1 MGLDFTKQGG
11 LIPAIIQDAVTRR
24 VLMLGYMNEESLKLT
39 RDRGLVT
46 FWSRSR
52 EKLWTKGE
60 TSGNYLQVRE
70 IIEDCDHDTLLIKA
84 VPTGPV
90 CHTGSDTCFSEA
102 NDPEQVSSSEFLFY
116 LEEVIHD
123 RRDFPQEGSY
133 TNHLF
138 SRGLNKIAQ
147 KVGEEAVELI
157 IESKDDNKNL
167 FLGEAADLMYHF
179 LVLLAQKDVQLS
191 EVIEVLKG
199 RHSRK
204 SSNKRSNNEYLTCQ

>member
-1 MGLDFTKQGG
+1 MALDFTKMDG
-11 LIPAIIQDAVTRR
+11 LIPAIVQDAVTRR

-52 EKLWTKGE
+52 QKLWTKGE
-60 TSGNYLQVRE
+60 SSGNYLKVRE

-84 VPTGPV
+84 LPSGPV
-90 CHTGSDTCFSEA
+90 CHTGSDTCFNEV
-102 NDPEQVSSSEFLFY
+102 NDPSEVTSSEFLFY
-116 LEEVIHD
+116 LEEVISD
-123 RRDFPQEGSY
+123 RREYPQEGSY

-157 IESKDDNKNL
+157 IESKDNNKNL

-179 LVLLAQKDVQLS
+179 LVLLAEKNVPLS
-191 EVIEVLKG
+191 EVVEVLKG
-199 RHSRK
+199 RHSR
-204 SSNKRSNNEYLTCQ
+204 

>member
-1 MGLDFTKQGG
+1 MALDFTKMDG
-11 LIPAIIQDAVTRR
+11 LIPAIVQDAVTRR

-52 EKLWTKGE
+52 QKLWTKGE
-60 TSGNYLQVRE
+60 SSGNYLKVRE

-84 VPTGPV
+84 RPSGPV
-90 CHTGSDTCFSEA
+90 CHAGSDTCFNEV
-102 NDPEQVSSSEFLFY
+102 NDPSEVTSSEFLFY
-116 LEEVIHD
+116 LEEVISD
-123 RRDFPQEGSY
+123 RREYPQEGSY

-179 LVLLAQKDVQLS
+179 LVLLAEKNVPLS
-191 EVIEVLKG
+191 EVVDVLKG
-199 RHSRK
+199 RHSR
-204 SSNKRSNNEYLTCQ
+204 

>member
-1 MGLDFTKQGG
+1 MALDFAKQGG
-11 LIPAIIQDAVTRR
+11 LIPAIIQDSVTRR
-24 VLMLGYMNEESLKLT
+24 VLMLGYMNEESLKIT

-46 FWSRSR
+46 FYSRSR
-52 EKLWTKGE
+52 QTLWTKGE

-70 IIEDCDHDTLLIKA
+70 IIEDCDNDTLLIKV

-90 CHTGSDTCFSEA
+90 CHTGSDTCFDEV
-102 NDPEQVSSSEFLFY
+102 NDPAEVAASEFLFY

-123 RRDFPQEGSY
+123 RREYPQEGSY

-157 IESKDDNKNL
+157 IESKDDNKIL

-179 LVLLAQKDVQLS
+179 LVLLTEKNVQLS
-191 EVIEVLKG
+191 EVVEVLKG
-199 RHSRK
+199 RHSR
-204 SSNKRSNNEYLTCQ
+204 

>member
-1 MGLDFTKQGG
+1 MALDFTKMDG
-11 LIPAIIQDAVTRR
+11 LIPAIVQDAVTRR

-52 EKLWTKGE
+52 QKLWTKGE
-60 TSGNYLQVRE
+60 TSGNYLKVRE

-84 VPTGPV
+84 LPSGPV
-90 CHTGSDTCFSEA
+90 CHTGSDTCFSEV
-102 NDPEQVSSSEFLFY
+102 NDPAEVTSSEFLFY
-116 LEEVIHD
+116 LEEVIND
-123 RRDFPQEGSY
+123 RREYPQEGSY

-157 IESKDDNKNL
+157 IESKDDNRSL

-179 LVLLAQKDVQLS
+179 LVLLAEKNVPLN
-191 EVIEVLKG
+191 EVIDVLKG
-199 RHSRK
+199 RHSR
-204 SSNKRSNNEYLTCQ
+204 